1 MRKYLL
7 GLTGFVLAFGILGI
21 SFLKSASIR
30 YAYAASPSPT
40 PSTKTQSVSVE
51 YFLPYPGKIMPD
63 SPTWTLKAMRDNVWY
78 KITINPLKRAEIAL
92 LLSDKRLQMS
102 KSLFENKKPDIGFS
116 TLTKGEKYLEIAF
129 ADVNEAGK
137 KGMNTSEFITKLAT
151 ASLKHREVLDQIL
164 EIAPED
170 AKPGII
176 KIGDYPKNIYK
187 ETSSILNSKGLSTP
201 KSPFIGD

>member
-137 KGMNTSEFITKLAT
+137 RGMNTSEFITKLAT

>member
-1 MRKYLL
+1 
-7 GLTGFVLAFGILGI
+7 
-21 SFLKSASIR
+21 
-30 YAYAASPSPT
+30 
-40 PSTKTQSVSVE
+40 
-51 YFLPYPGKIMPD
+51 MPD
-63 SPTWTLKAMRDNVWY
+63 SPIWTLKAMRDNVWY

-137 KGMNTSEFITKLAT
+137 RGMNTSEFITKLAT